1 MEDEQ
6 SGSTDTFRADDVDIP
21 AYVDYLILVCRL
33 AITAFIIFMGS
44 LVISTILKTRSLHNV
59 HNILI
64 VNLMAAD
71 MVLIVVYSFQNI
83 GMTVS
88 YILGAQDPFRCDVF
102 QFSLFPVMVIMFTFI
117 MLSVEKF
124 IAIKYALR
132 YKAIVTHR
140 RVYRAIAASWVIALL
155 FRLVGL
161 IRELIVGVEH
171 VKLSRLGLCLRNVG
185 SFIDV
190 IFSATIPIFLAF
202 FITIILDIY
211 LSIKAYQVYKRIQKE
226 EGEDRQDKLNK
237 VLRQFKPLI
246 TLLVT
251 ILGSTT
257 MAVIIA
263 IVAIVIRFNDA
274 SVTSNKPSLF
284 EQVMLPNLP
293 YLDTSLHVVVYG
305 LYFKKIR
312 QPLCRRLKRIVRSLK
327 FNKERNA
334 ISPGQA
340 WYGRPTQAA
349 WM

>member
-6 SGSTDTFRADDVDIP
+6 SGSANTFRADDVDIP

-64 VNLMAAD
+64 INLMVAD

-88 YILGAQDPFRCDVF
+88 YVVGVQDPFRCDVF
-102 QFSLFPVMVIMFTFI
+102 QFSQFPVIVTMFTFI

-124 IAIKYALR
+124 IGIKYALR

-155 FRLVGL
+155 FMLTKL
-161 IRELIVGVEH
+161 IRELIVGTKYN
-171 VKLSRLGLCLRNVG
+171 KLSRFGLCLYKDT
-185 SFIDV
+185 SLIDILLHV
-190 IFSATIPIFLAF
+190 IVPIFLAF

-237 VLRQFKPLI
+237 LLRQFKPLI

-257 MAVIIA
+257 IAVIIA
-263 IVAIVIRFNDA
+263 ISYNYLFITEGEF
-274 SVTSNKPSLF
+274 SLF
-284 EQVMLPNLP
+284 QHVMLLNLP
-293 YLDTSLHVVVYG
+293 YLDLSLHVVVYG

-312 QPLCRRLKRIVRSLK
+312 QPLCRRLKRIVQSFK
-327 FNKERNA
+327 FNKARNS

>member
-6 SGSTDTFRADDVDIP
+6 SGSNDTFRADNVGIP
-21 AYVDYLILVCRL
+21 AYVDYVVLFFRL
-33 AITAFIIFMGS
+33 ASTVFIIFMGS

-64 VNLMAAD
+64 INLMAAD
-71 MVLIVVYSFQNI
+71 MVAIIVIAFQNI
-83 GMTVS
+83 GTTVS
-88 YILGAQDPFRCDVF
+88 YILGVQDPFRCDVF
-102 QFSLFPVMVIMFTFI
+102 QFFLFPVMVIMFTFI

-155 FRLVGL
+155 FMLTKL
-161 IRELIVGVEH
+161 IHELIVGAKYY
-171 VKLSRLGLCLRNVG
+171 KLSRFGFCMQKQISL
-185 SFIDV
+185 ID
-190 IFSATIPIFLAF
+190 ILLNGTIPIFLAF
-202 FITIILDIY
+202 FITIVLDVY

-237 VLRQFKPLI
+237 LLQQFKPLI

-257 MAVIIA
+257 IAVIIS
-263 IVAIVIRFNDA
+263 ISYNY
-274 SVTSNKPSLF
+274 TSITEEGSSLF
-284 EQVMLPNLP
+284 KLVILPNLP
-293 YLDTSLHVVVYG
+293 YLDMSLHVVVYG
-305 LYFKKIR
+305 VYFKKIR
-312 QPLCRRLKRIVRSLK
+312 QPLCRRLKRMVRNFK
-327 FNKERNA
+327 FNKKTNS
-334 ISPGQA
+334 ISPSQA
-340 WYGRPTQAA
+340 WYGRPIQAA